1 MLGLSTMLMNL
12 RSRMRAL
19 PNKLAP
25 CIAKRGGNEDEIQD
39 VLRDTFYEILDEF
52 SHYETALESPKED
65 EDADDG
71 T

>member
-1 MLGLSTMLMNL
+1 MPFAFSVSQAQLDPVLLL
-12 RSRMRAL
+12 
-19 PNKLAP
+19 
-25 CIAKRGGNEDEIQD
+25 GGNEDEIQD